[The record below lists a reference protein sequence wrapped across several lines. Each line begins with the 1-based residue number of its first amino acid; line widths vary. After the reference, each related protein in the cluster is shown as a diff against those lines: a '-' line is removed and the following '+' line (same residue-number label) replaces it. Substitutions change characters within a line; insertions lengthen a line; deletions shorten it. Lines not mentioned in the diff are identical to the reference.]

1 MRPSAWEY
9 ILRISTSDFKLRF
22 LQSRHST
29 PPAVIKRWVRKI
41 QAKQKNVILLAV
53 SPAVASVSAAPLS
66 RPRLPPPFCRFPVRT
81 AGGIELDPERIRF
94 SIILDLLLR
103 ADQIPAVPQPFL
115 GERGGT
121 VGMIFVGIR
130 DLDIERM
137 VGGGIAKPAEPG
149 PNPLSTEIDQMFRQ
163 FFPILVS
170 LLEHRL
176 ILFVDR
182 DGDEHVV

>member
-9 ILRISTSDFKLRF
+9 ILRISDSDFTAQHPTSSNQTVGSKNLTEQKKLFCWPFR
-22 LQSRHST
+22 
-29 PPAVIKRWVRKI
+29 
-41 QAKQKNVILLAV
+41 
-53 SPAVASVSAAPLS
+53 
-66 RPRLPPPFCRFPVRT
+66 RPFRRFPGRT
-81 AGGIELDPERIRF
+81 ADGIELDPERIRF

-103 ADQIPAVPQPFL
+103 ADPITAVPQPFL

-163 FFPILVS
+163 FFAILVS
-170 LLEHRL
+170 SLEHRP

>member
-9 ILRISTSDFKLRF
+9 ILRISDSDFTAQHPTSSNQTVGSKNLTEQKKLFCWPFRRPSRRF
-22 LQSRHST
+22 LRHRF
-29 PPAVIKRWVRKI
+29 PDHVCHR
-41 QAKQKNVILLAV
+41 
-53 SPAVASVSAAPLS
+53 
-66 RPRLPPPFCRFPVRT
+66 PFCRFPVRT
-81 AGGIELDPERIRF
+81 ADGIELDPERIRF

-103 ADQIPAVPQPFL
+103 ADPITAVPQPFL